1 MLHLC
6 LKKLPFLLH
15 RNFLTC
21 RKKKKITYFHASLQ
35 LYIFFLNTSNRIKTL
50 IIFYLEKI
58 DEQKYLISKKRKK
71 YHFANLG
78 VTKVVG
84 FQVKQNVL
92 MHIIYNTC
100 SKTTFTV
107 KSVDFK
113 CTIYLKI
120 RTWETS
126 EVPQNKILKHNVNIS
141 KSTRHFYFFSL

>member
-21 RKKKKITYFHASLQ
+21 RKKIK
-35 LYIFFLNTSNRIKTL
+35 LYIFLCIITTLYFFLNTSNRIKTL
-50 IIFYLEKI
+50 IIFYLEKM

-71 YHFANLG
+71 YHFANFS
-78 VTKVVG
+78 VTNVVG

-126 EVPQNKILKHNVNIS
+126 KVPQNKILKHNVNIS
-141 KSTRHFYFFSL
+141 NSTCHFYF